1 MDGLQL
7 LHDLDPGSLLSPRG
21 KTCVS
26 CSESS
31 LICCVIFHLLA
42 FYTPDLVFL
51 NTIVFAMFGL
61 SKSGAI
67 V

>member
-1 MDGLQL
+1 MGGLQL
-7 LHDLDPGSLLSPRG
+7 LRDLDPGSLLSSRG

-42 FYTPDLVFL
+42 FHTPDLVFL